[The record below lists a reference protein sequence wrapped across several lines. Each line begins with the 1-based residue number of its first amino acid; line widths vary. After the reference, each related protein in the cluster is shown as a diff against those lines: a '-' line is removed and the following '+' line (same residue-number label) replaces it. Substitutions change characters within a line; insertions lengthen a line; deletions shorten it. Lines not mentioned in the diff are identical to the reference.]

1 MKHYRNT
8 EGYKTLL
15 WTTTCQQN
23 GQPRRNWKI
32 LRKVPSPKTE
42 PGRNRKYEQA
52 GYSNEIESVILKL
65 TTNVQD
71 YVASKVNYTEHLEK
85 T

>member
-8 EGYKTLL
+8 EGYKTLP

-23 GQPRRNWKI
+23 GQPRRNGKI
-32 LRKVPSPKTE
+32 LRKISSKTE

-52 GYSNEIESVILKL
+52 
-65 TTNVQD
+65 
-71 YVASKVNYTEHLEK
+71 NY
-85 T
+85 